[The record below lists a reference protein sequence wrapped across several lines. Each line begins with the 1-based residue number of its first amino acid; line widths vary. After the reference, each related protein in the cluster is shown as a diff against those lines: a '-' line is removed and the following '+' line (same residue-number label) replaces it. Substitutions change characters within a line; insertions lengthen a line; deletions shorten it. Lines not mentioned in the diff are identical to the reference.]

1 MGRGC
6 VIHFFGGVRDE
17 DNEEPVEKYED
28 SADSSGKTQVA
39 TDANLNSN

>member
-28 SADSSGKTQVA
+28 SADCDLYGDIGMLDS
-39 TDANLNSN
+39 DN